1 MAARRGD
8 VSGGPGRGAGGVDGV
23 DGVGGVDGG
32 ASGDTGGAPARLSLA
47 TWPRQVPSDIRVVH
61 LGIGAFHRAHQAV
74 YTEDAGDGWGVCGV
88 SQRSG
93 DVVDRLA
100 PQDGLYSVLVR
111 GPGEES
117 ARVIGV
123 VRRLMFAAADPG
135 AVVDAI
141 ADPAVRVVSLTVT
154 EKGYRHDPATGR
166 LRLTDPEIAR
176 DIAGRPP
183 RTVIGQIVRG
193 LAARRAPVTVLCCDN
208 LPANGTTVRGLVDDF
223 AAAAGVRIGCDVTFP
238 ATMVDR
244 ITPAT
249 TPADLTAAERLLG
262 VRDLGAVVTE
272 PFSQWVI
279 EDTFAAGRP
288 AWDKAGAIFT
298 DDVAPYESMKLRL
311 LNGAHSMLAY
321 LGALAGFELVA
332 DAIGP
337 LGGAI
342 GRLMDEDVT
351 PTLAVPRGFDLVAYK
366 ASLLDRFANP
376 ALRHRTTQIAMDG
389 SQKLP
394 QRLLGT
400 VRDRLAAGAEPR
412 WAALAVAAWM
422 RYVWAGAPDGGG
434 APLPLDDP
442 LRDRLRASVADL
454 TDPGA
459 VCAALLAIPEIFGP
473 DLRESSV
480 FSGLVADWLARLTR
494 DGSLHTTINP

>member
-1 MAARRGD
+1 VAARRGD
-8 VSGGPGRGAGGVDGV
+8 VNAGAG
-23 DGVGGVDGG
+23 
-32 ASGDTGGAPARLSLA
+32 AAERLSLA
-47 TWPRQVPSDIRVVH
+47 TWPRAVPSDVRIVH
-61 LGIGAFHRAHQAV
+61 LGIGAFHRAHQAL
-74 YTEDAGDGWGVCGV
+74 YTEDAGDGWGGCGV
-88 SQRSG
+88 SQRSR
-93 DVVDRLA
+93 DVIDRLS

-117 ARVIGV
+117 ARVIGS
-123 VRRLMFAAADPG
+123 VRRLLFAGADPD
-135 AVVDAI
+135 AVVAAI

-154 EKGYRHDPATGR
+154 EKGYRHDPSTGR
-166 LRLTDPEIAR
+166 LRLTDPEIAA
-176 DIAGRPP
+176 DLAGRPP
-183 RTVIGQIVRG
+183 RTVIGQVVRG
-193 LAARRAPVTVLCCDN
+193 LAARQAPVTVLCCDN
-208 LPANGTTVRGLVDDF
+208 LPSNGTTVRGLADDF
-223 AAAAGVRIGCDVTFP
+223 AAAAGLRVTCDVTFP
-238 ATMVDR
+238 ETMVDR

-249 TPADLTAAERLLG
+249 TPADLETVTRLLG

-279 EDTFAAGRP
+279 EDSFAAGRP

-298 DDVAPYESMKLRL
+298 ADVAPYESMKLRL
-311 LNGAHSMLAY
+311 LNGSHSMLAY

-332 DAIGP
+332 DAIEP
-337 LGGAI
+337 LGGVI

-351 PTLAVPRGFDLVAYK
+351 PTLAVPQGFDLTDYK

-422 RYVWAGAPDGGG
+422 RYVWAGEPDGGG

-442 LRDRLRASVADL
+442 LRERLRAAVAGL

-459 VCAALLAIPEIFGP
+459 VCDALLSIPEIFGAG
-473 DLRESSV
+473 LRESSS
-480 FSGLVADWLARLTR
+480 FRGLVTDWLARLAR
-494 DGSLHTTINP
+494 DGVRRTVR

>member
-1 MAARRGD
+1 VAARRRD
-8 VSGGPGRGAGGVDGV
+8 VS
-23 DGVGGVDGG
+23 
-32 ASGDTGGAPARLSLA
+32 APRLARENAVRLSLA
-47 TWPRQVPSDIRVVH
+47 TWPREVPSGVEIVH

-74 YTEDAGDGWGVCGV
+74 YTEDAGDGWGICGV
-88 SQRSG
+88 SQRSP

-100 PQDGLYSVLVR
+100 PQDGLYGVLVR
-111 GPGEES
+111 APDTER
-117 ARVIGV
+117 ARVIGA
-123 VRRLMFAAADPG
+123 VREVRFAAADPA
-135 AVVDAI
+135 AVVTRI

-166 LRLTDPEIAR
+166 LRLRDPEIAA
-176 DIAGRPP
+176 DAGGRPP
-183 RTVIGQIVRG
+183 RTVIGQLVRG
-193 LAARRAPVTVLCCDN
+193 LAARTAPVTVLCCDN
-208 LPANGTTVRGLVDDF
+208 LPSNGETVGGLVEEF
-223 AAAAGVRIGCDVTFP
+223 RAAAGLRIGCDVTFP

-249 TPADLTAAERLLG
+249 TPADLDTVERLLG

-279 EDTFAAGRP
+279 EDSFAAGRP
-288 AWDKAGAIFT
+288 AWDKGGAIFT
-298 DDVAPYESMKLRL
+298 GDVAPYESMKLRL

-321 LGALAGFELVA
+321 LGALAGYELVS

-337 LGGAI
+337 LGGVL

-351 PTLAVPRGFDLVAYK
+351 PTLAVPGGFDVTAYK
-366 ASLLDRFANP
+366 ASLLARFANP
-376 ALRHRTTQIAMDG
+376 ALRHRTVQIAMDG

-400 VRDRLAAGAEPR
+400 ARDRLAAGAEPR

-422 RYVWAGAPDGGG
+422 RYVWAGTTDDG

-442 LRDRLRASVADL
+442 LRDRLRSAVAGR
-454 TDPGA
+454 TDPRA
-459 VCAALLAIPEIFGP
+459 VTGALLAVGEIFGA
-473 DLRESSV
+473 DLPESAT
-480 FSGLVADWLARLTR
+480 FRDLVADWLTRLAA
-494 DGSLHTTINP
+494 DGVRRAIATPT